1 MDNLPLF
8 KRYTPPSCT
17 LSIYNPSS
25 FFPFKKDN
33 LSPDYSFELNFDDP
47 RVPNQYKTT
56 IKGDRTSLE
65 KLRIT
70 INQYIN
76 HYLHSLDIDHN
87 SEEGEDEKRKFKL
100 YFKQKL
106 QHQLITP
113 ENESITLNNTQLL
126 DLINALESFYLDFLQ
141 SQNNTDLIFAPLQWG
156 LGISAIALVM
166 IGAIWWQNRQII
178 VEDNDQEI
186 ETSDLPSL
194 PEVEPPT
201 PLDRDLLPPI
211 ALPDVPDSLLQS
223 QPLPPLDTPIPQ
235 PPTDTMG
242 EIPSSGNDTPAIF
255 IPGSPNL
262 LDQTTRSTSPDND
275 NKNQFV
281 IPAPPPEIAP
291 APQPLPRLGS
301 TKPTLP
307 DVPQLQARNP
317 ENEIPNAEENN
328 TSASQQETPQ
338 EKIKQYFSAQWQPPE
353 SLTQSIEYR
362 LIVDQKGSITRV
374 TPIGQIST
382 IYLDRTPIP
391 LQGEQ
396 IISPFQDAPTVTIRL
411 ILSPNGDVV
420 TFKE

>member
-1 MDNLPLF
+1 MDNLPLY

-17 LSIYNPSS
+17 LSIYNPPS
-25 FFPFKKDN
+25 FFPLKKDN

-47 RVPNQYKTT
+47 RSPNQEKIT

-70 INQYIN
+70 ANQYIN
-76 HYLHSLDIDHN
+76 HYLNSLDLDHN
-87 SEEGEDEKRKFKL
+87 SEEIESDKKQFKL
-100 YFKQKL
+100 YFKPKL
-106 QHQLITP
+106 QHQLVTP
-113 ENESITLNNTQLL
+113 ESEHITLNNTQLL
-126 DLINALESFYLDFLQ
+126 DLINALESFYIDFLH
-141 SQNNTDLIFAPLQWG
+141 SQNTNLVFAPLQWG
-156 LGISAIALVM
+156 LGLSAIALII
-166 IGAIWWQNRQII
+166 IGAIWWHNRQII
-178 VEDNDQEI
+178 VEENDQEI
-186 ETSDLPSL
+186 ETTDGSDLPSF

-235 PPTDTMG
+235 PPGDTMG
-242 EIPSSGNDTPAIF
+242 GIPSASDDTPAIF

-262 LDQTTRSTSPDND
+262 LERRDSSPRDGSGNE
-275 NKNQFV
+275 FV
-281 IPAPPPEIAP
+281 IPAPPSEIAP

-301 TKPTLP
+301 TRPTLP

-317 ENEIPNAEENN
+317 ESGIPDTEQNDTSEE
-328 TSASQQETPQ
+328 ETPQ
-338 EKIKQYFSAQWQPPE
+338 EKIKQYFAAQWQPPE

-362 LIVDQKGSITRV
+362 LIVDEKGSITRV
-374 TPIGQIST
+374 TPIGQMARV
-382 IYLDRTPIP
+382 YLDRTPIP
-391 LQGEQ
+391 LQGEE
-396 IISPFQDAPTVTIRL
+396 IISPLKDSQSVTIRL